1 MHCFLEKRKLNDS
14 LWILLKCT
22 NVWHVEDSAR
32 FLLRATGWEVLLW
45 LLRSLEISSSCWK
58 GSDFFFFWSFMGKF
72 YIFERGQISRVGSE
86 TSCLWSLPPH
96 WSKASRCSV
105 YLSAW
110 SVGQSPAW
118 EGGKVSQSLTL
129 DTIPVVVPCPEAA
142 EGPPLMGSVSVRFPS
157 VCCRAPD
164 TSLVCLP
171 CATEKAVE
179 QLQLYLP
186 ALDLNS
192 EVKDFLYLITI
203 PLSHLNALDFLF

>member
-1 MHCFLEKRKLNDS
+1 MCGMWR
-14 LWILLKCT
+14 ILP
-22 NVWHVEDSAR
+22 V
-32 FLLRATGWEVLLW
+32 
-45 LLRSLEISSSCWK
+45 SCWGPLAGRFFSGCWEAWRFPALAEK
-58 GSDFFFFWSFMGKF
+58 DQIFFFFFFWSFMGKF

-129 DTIPVVVPCPEAA
+129 DTIPVVVPCLEAA

-171 CATEKAVE
+171 CATKKAVE